1 MDYDRTGK
9 WIMIGQVTKSTGSW
23 YEVKTE
29 AGETLQARLRGKFR
43 IKGLKVNNPI
53 AVGDWVELEKEEANK
68 EAALITD
75 ILDRKNYIIRKST
88 RKNGFSHILASN
100 IDQALLVAT
109 LSFPRTSL
117 GFIDRFLVSAESF
130 RIPSMI
136 VFNKQDLMTE
146 EDIEHC
152 HLLMEMYKSLGYGAY
167 LISAEKETG
176 LGELL
181 KELQGKSTLIA
192 GHSGVG
198 KSTLMNKLI
207 PGLSLKTGKVSSFAN
222 KGTHTTTFAEMFEIN
237 NDSKIIDTPGIKELG
252 LVDMESTE
260 ISHYFPEMRDY
271 LGQCKYHNCTH
282 TNEPHCAVLE
292 AIIAGEIAD
301 SRFNSYLS
309 ILEDYDSHR

>member
-1 MDYDRTGK
+1 
-9 WIMIGQVTKSTGSW
+9 MIGQVTKSTGSW

-29 AGETLQARLRGKFR
+29 TGEILQARLRGKFKM
-43 IKGLKVNNPI
+43 KGLKVNNPL
-53 AVGDWVELEKEEANK
+53 AVGDLVELEKEEANK
-68 EAALITD
+68 EAALISK

-100 IDQALLVAT
+100 LDQTLLVAT

-130 RIPSMI
+130 RIPSLL
-136 VFNKQDLMTE
+136 VFNKQDLMTS
-146 EDIEHC
+146 EDIEYC
-152 HLLMEMYKSLGYGAY
+152 ELLMEMYRSLGYGAF
-167 LISAEKETG
+167 LISAEKDLG
-176 LGELL
+176 LEALKQEL
-181 KELQGKSTLIA
+181 EGKSTLIA

-207 PGLSLKTGKVSSFAN
+207 PGLSLKTGEVSTFAN

-237 NDSKIIDTPGIKELG
+237 PTSKIIDTPGIKELG

-271 LGQCKYHNCTH
+271 LGQCKYNNCTH
-282 TNEPHCAVLE
+282 TNEPKCAVLE
-292 AIIAGEIAD
+292 ALIAGEISD
-301 SRFNSYLS
+301 SRYNSYLS